1 MSPDDHIT
9 SNAEVA
15 INYSTMFDRPT
26 SPSPQSLNRLAV
38 PPSLTLR
45 EASLSPP
52 PDQVAN
58 TPQHELISFESFS
71 TPTASPGP
79 QDNAAAGPSSQP
91 QMATTINYLSPSPRR
106 AISPIRIQC
115 DIIDTRPESPSPM
128 RRSPRLSPRLSPVEK
143 LSTVDDQIDD
153 QVPSPYERPTRP
165 EPRTPISLSPS
176 PALKD
181 QLEAP
186 QPRTPRRS
194 PRRSVTPQA
203 FKPESV
209 GSPPP
214 VPPLPAG
221 TATSSSFQTQFET
234 PLAIGAA
241 RSLVEPPSGAQTRKK
256 RWKGKEKATSPGA
269 EVMNDSQEERSGS
282 GSVDSGEDQSE
293 GKGERKGKRRQEQ
306 AREKVERMHRELGS
320 LSPGSANVL
329 AQLYPSIQTTM
340 TPDGSPVKEQEPKK
354 TDTTEVAP
362 QESKASIFPPHLSAL
377 LASVQRPP
385 PGSPVRFASPSVGR
399 PSPTKLIPNLDLEDP
414 TRTPARRIPIR
425 QAIAQGSA
433 SAQMLAHT
441 KSYPRPNDNGGLDA
455 SLRTPLFSRAL
466 DDPLRS
472 PAKRIPISEVFS
484 SAKNIVSSTT
494 NGLQTPVRGISRE
507 RSGSAEPRPR
517 NGRERSGS
525 AEPQPRHPMDLPRS
539 STLFRPASKLPFP
552 LVPAQSPEHDRPT
565 SIPEENED
573 MFSPG
578 APTPPECDTTVLP
591 PTSSPTK
598 SGLKQLSNS
607 RIPRIGS
614 KPYTRPTT
622 SVKDQES
629 KLPIGSRRA
638 ISDSKVVTGMVRLFS
653 SALKIRLIFSPGQ
666 TKLSNS
672 VRLVKSGSASGSSS
686 DDTNIAPGSSTRAK
700 GLKDTPASTNLKR
713 KRGEKTSPSQARP
726 VVLIRQ
732 VVPGMLGPKYA
743 PSTPPAAPSST
754 KDLGSTQVEVSPVK
768 KAQRPITMRRVVNR
782 LPEKTAARDRV
793 EQEADTPD
801 IVDEEMADTARKH
814 DKDEHATIMVAK
826 KSSQVTKKEAT
837 LLLSPILPGEDPVP
851 SQDTAD
857 STVPEHHTSG
867 SSPLE
872 DDTEFSTKVR
882 RTTRA
887 RKQIPLNDVFTAP
900 RPLQPRR
907 KTPSSNR
914 PDSDGFSGLSSVAL
928 KALTSSN
935 TARNQLNFVSLAT
948 EVIRKDGCRPES
960 PIMKVRTISQR
971 EAEEKSKGR
980 SERAHRRARRSDD
993 GLSDTD
999 GFSSDRGD
1007 SSIMEGEEEGQWGED
1022 DEDEEGRPYKH
1033 RRGPGDDEDYETP
1046 AKLERTLKR
1055 PRLGEEKEES
1065 QVEIQEKKRVKWD
1078 RGLYSEIYLDEIEI
1092 KPKKRPKEDIVKK
1105 GCLAPTAKVC
1115 L

>member
-1 MSPDDHIT
+1 VSPDDHIT

-26 SPSPQSLNRLAV
+26 SPSPQPLNRLAV

-52 PDQVAN
+52 PDQAAN
-58 TPQHELISFESFS
+58 TPQQELISFESFS

-79 QDNAAAGPSSQP
+79 QDNAAAGPSTQP

-115 DIIDTRPESPSPM
+115 DIIDTGPGSPSPM
-128 RRSPRLSPRLSPVEK
+128 RRSPRLSPAEELP
-143 LSTVDDQIDD
+143 TVDG

-186 QPRTPRRS
+186 QPQTPRRS
-194 PRRSVTPQA
+194 PRRSVTPQSL
-203 FKPESV
+203 KPEPA

-214 VPPLPAG
+214 IPPLPAG
-221 TATSSSFQTQFET
+221 IATSSFQTQFET

-269 EVMNDSQEERSGS
+269 EVMNDSQEERSRS
-282 GSVDSGEDQSE
+282 GSVDSENKVDQLE
-293 GKGERKGKRRQEQ
+293 EKEERKGKRRQEQ
-306 AREKVERMHRELGS
+306 AKEKEERMHRELGS

-329 AQLYPSIQTTM
+329 AQLYPSIQATM
-340 TPDGSPVKEQEPKK
+340 TPNGSPVKEQEPKG

-362 QESKASIFPPHLSAL
+362 QESNPSIFPPHLSAL

-385 PGSPVRFASPSVGR
+385 PGSPVRLASPSGGR

-425 QAIAQGSA
+425 QAIAQGTA
-433 SAQMLAHT
+433 SAQMLAHK
-441 KSYPRPNDNGGLDA
+441 KSYLRPNDNGGLEA
-455 SLRTPLFSRAL
+455 SLRSPVFSRAL

-484 SAKNIVSSTT
+484 SAKNMDSSTPY
-494 NGLQTPVRGISRE
+494 GLQTPVRGISRE

-525 AEPQPRHPMDLPRS
+525 AEPQTRQPMDLPRS
-539 STLFRPASKLPFP
+539 STSFRPASKLPFP
-552 LVPAQSPEHDRPT
+552 LVAAQPPEHDRPT
-565 SIPEENED
+565 SIPEESEG
-573 MFSPG
+573 MLSPR

-591 PTSSPTK
+591 PASSPAK
-598 SGLKQLSNS
+598 SGLKQPSSS

-629 KLPIGSRRA
+629 KLLTGGRRVIA
-638 ISDSKVVTGMVRLFS
+638 DSKVVAGTVRLFS
-653 SALKIRLIFSPGQ
+653 RAHSKSHLIYFFRQ
-666 TKLSNS
+666 TKLTNS

-686 DDTNIAPGSSTRAK
+686 DDINIAPGSSARAK
-700 GLKDTPASTNLKR
+700 AFKDTPASTNLKR
-713 KRGEKTSPSQARP
+713 KRGEKTSPSQTRP
-726 VVLIRQ
+726 IVLIRQ
-732 VVPGMLGPKYA
+732 VIPGMLGPKYA
-743 PSTPPAAPSST
+743 PSTPPAAPPST
-754 KDLGSTQVEVSPVK
+754 KDLGSTQVEISPVK
-768 KAQRPITMRRVVNR
+768 KAQRPITMRRVVDR
-782 LPEKTAARDRV
+782 LPEKNAARDRV
-793 EQEADTPD
+793 EQEADAPD
-801 IVDEEMADTARKH
+801 IVDEEMGDTAGKH
-814 DKDEHATIMVAK
+814 DRDEHAAIMVAK
-826 KSSQVTKKEAT
+826 KSSQVTKKEAA
-837 LLLSPILPGEDPVP
+837 LLSSSPILPEEAPVP

-857 STVPEHHTSG
+857 NTVPEHHTSG

-887 RKQIPLNDVFTAP
+887 RKQTPLNDVFTAP

-907 KTPSSNR
+907 KTPTSNR
-914 PDSDGFSGLSSVAL
+914 SDSDGFSGLSSVAL

-980 SERAHRRARRSDD
+980 SERAHRRARRSDE

-1007 SSIMEGEEEGQWGED
+1007 SSIVEEDGQWDDD
-1022 DEDEEGRPYKH
+1022 DEDEEVRPYKH

-1046 AKLERTLKR
+1046 AKPERTLKR

-1065 QVEIQEKKRVKWD
+1065 QEEIQEKKRVKWD

-1105 GCLAPTAKVC
+1105 GCLAPTAKVY